1 MRTNYRIERVKELLK
16 HEIDDII
23 RGRLKDP
30 RVSGF
35 ITVTDVEVSRDLR
48 HARVFVSVLGPSEK
62 KNEVLEGLTSASG
75 FVRSELGRRVR
86 IKFIPEVIFELDHT
100 LEEADKVLRLI
111 NQVVK
116 ERKEGS
122 GGVEQGC

>member
-48 HARVFVSVLGPSEK
+48 HAKVFVSVLGPSEK